1 MAPRV
6 SLERRILAGL
16 VGYMLIVAIAVIGF
30 GFSVHET
37 AERHA
42 WQAILRA
49 ELAQYLARTRDDPD
63 YRWSDTETLALQV
76 SRPGE
81 ANVRFAA
88 LPSGV
93 HDEVR
98 WDDRD
103 HVVLIHE
110 AGEQRIA
117 LSLDISDIEA
127 RERGLLSLLLL
138 FAGALVVALA
148 WGASWL
154 VRRLA
159 EPLRNLASA
168 IGRLRPETS
177 NARVPLDPSASE
189 ELAVIVRALNGYLD
203 RNDAFV
209 NRERAFIDTASHELR
224 TPIAVIAGASELAL
238 DQPGLSSEVR
248 GQLNRIRRTAGSV
261 ELLLPLLLAL
271 AKSPERLA
279 RVTDRFELDELL
291 PEIVDDHSHLLGDKA
306 LQVNLAALPR
316 CPLSAP
322 VNIVQAA
329 IGNLLRNA
337 IENSDSG
344 EIRIE
349 LSPAGVVRIED
360 PGQRM
365 TPEQISALYARHARG
380 QERGGGGIGLA
391 LIARLCEHL
400 GWQLNFEPQPGGG
413 TRATLDLGSSLAN

>member
-1 MAPRV
+1 MAPRP
-6 SLERRILAGL
+6 SLQRRIVSGL
-16 VGYMLIVAIAVIGF
+16 LGYMLLLAVVIIGF
-30 GFSVHET
+30 GYSVHET

-49 ELAQYLARTRDDPD
+49 ELADYLRRSRDDPD
-63 YRWSDTETLALQV
+63 YRWIDTETLALRV
-76 SRPGE
+76 SPPDDRE
-81 ANVRFAA
+81 APFAGLA
-88 LPSGV
+88 PGV

-98 WDDRD
+98 WDDRE

-110 AGEQRIA
+110 DGVQRIA

-127 RERGLLSLLLL
+127 RERGLVTLVIAFAALL
-138 FAGALVVALA
+138 VAVLA
-148 WGASWL
+148 WGAAWL

-159 EPLRNLASA
+159 EPLRRLAQGISELKPESSA
-168 IGRLRPETS
+168 RRL
-177 NARVPLDPSASE
+177 PLDPSASE
-189 ELAVIVRALNGYLD
+189 ELAVIVEALNGYLD

-224 TPIAVIAGASELAL
+224 TPIAVIAGATELAL
-238 DQPGLSSEVR
+238 GQPGLSGEVR
-248 GQLNRIRRTAGSV
+248 GQLHRIRRTAGSV

-291 PEIVDDHSHLLGDKA
+291 PEIVDDHRHLLGDKA
-306 LQVNLAALPR
+306 LEVRLGLLPH
-316 CPLSAP
+316 CLLSAP
-322 VNIVQAA
+322 LNIVQAA

-349 LSPAGVVRIED
+349 LSAPGLVSIED

-380 QERGGGGIGLA
+380 QERGGGGIGLE

-400 GWQLNFEPQPGGG
+400 GWRLAFEKQPGGG
-413 TRATLDLGSSLAN
+413 TRATLDLSRSLAR